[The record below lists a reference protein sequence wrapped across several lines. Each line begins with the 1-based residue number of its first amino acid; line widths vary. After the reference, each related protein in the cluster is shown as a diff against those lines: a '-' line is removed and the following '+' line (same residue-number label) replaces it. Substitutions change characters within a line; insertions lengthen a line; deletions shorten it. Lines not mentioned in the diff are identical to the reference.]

1 MYSLA
6 GPIAIAIW
14 ILDVQA
20 RDETLVH
27 GWTPEPAGRGT
38 WSILW
43 SCLATIF
50 ICTWSALHLDVPNHH
65 GVWYLLFR
73 KLRWMFIA
81 ATAPEVILFNA
92 ADNFFGAR
100 DLSKYL
106 VERGNREW
114 TLTQTQF
121 AFAGGFWI
129 WTQHGEKSNCSPDQL
144 RTFIEHDDIDGP
156 SISVEE
162 LRSRGK
168 SDWVVKLI
176 AVLQII
182 WFVVQTLFRAIQ
194 RYQVTALEIMTV
206 AFVFCS
212 VFIYGFSLY
221 QPQDV
226 EYPVELRI
234 RSTARPRDKTLPWKT
249 SESSDH
255 AGEGAEPPSPTRRLK
270 KVGSGLPN
278 RYVPG
283 RAAKTVPFILLGLFA
298 CGFGAIH
305 CLAWNSPFPTPKER
319 LAWRICSVTTTALP
333 ALVALLL
340 SPAAFLINVYEVE
353 ILMGLITLLTAVSYI
368 LGRATIIVLAFMTL
382 RALPADAFQ
391 TVSWSDYL
399 PHFAA

>member
-1 MYSLA
+1 MYLLA
-6 GPIAIAIW
+6 GLIAIAIW
-14 ILDVQA
+14 ILNVQA

-27 GWTPEPAGRGT
+27 GWIPEPAGRGT

-50 ICTWSALHLDVPNHH
+50 ICTWSALHLDVSKRH

-73 KLRWMFIA
+73 KLGWMFIA
-81 ATAPEVILFNA
+81 AMAPEVILFKA
-92 ADNFFGAR
+92 ADNYFEAR

-106 VERGNREW
+106 VERGDREW

-121 AFAGGFWI
+121 AFAGGFWTC
-129 WTQHGEKSNCSPDQL
+129 TQQGEKSECDPGYL
-144 RTFIEHDDIDGP
+144 RKLIEDKEIEGP
-156 SISVEE
+156 PISVEE

-176 AVLQII
+176 AVLQIL

-194 RYQVTALEIMTV
+194 HYQITALEIMTV

-226 EYPVELRI
+226 EYPVLLKI
-234 RSTARPRDKTLPWKT
+234 RSTARPRDETTPKQT
-249 SESSDH
+249 SENSDH
-255 AGEGAEPPSPTRRLK
+255 AGEGAEPPSPTRRLEEM
-270 KVGSGLPN
+270 GSGLPN

-283 RAAKTVPFILLGLFA
+283 WTAETLPAILFGLFA

-333 ALVALLL
+333 PLIALLL
-340 SPAAFLINVYEVE
+340 PPVMLFYGEAEK
-353 ILMGLITLLTAVSYI
+353 ILTEMYSLMAVFYI
-368 LGRATIIVLAFMTL
+368 LGRATLIVLAFMTL